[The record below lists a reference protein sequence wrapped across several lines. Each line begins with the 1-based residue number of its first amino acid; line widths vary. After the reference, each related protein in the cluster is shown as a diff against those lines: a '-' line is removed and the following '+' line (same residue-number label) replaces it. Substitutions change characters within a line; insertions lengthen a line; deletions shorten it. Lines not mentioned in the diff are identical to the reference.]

1 MFVLDTNVISELMSD
16 NPWPTVLTW
25 VDEQR
30 ASDLFV
36 TAITEAEIRT
46 GVALLPEGRRRRGL
60 TEATER
66 TFGKLYAGRVLPF
79 GSEAACVYA
88 TIAAARRAAGRP
100 ICRARLPD
108 CGDCPLVRRDGRNPQ
123 RPGFRW
129 NRSRR
134 HQPVDRR
141 MNL

>member
-16 NPWPTVLTW
+16 NPRPTVLAW

-46 GVALLPEGRRRRGL
+46 GVALLPEGRRRRGI

-79 GSEAACVYA
+79 GSEAARVYA

-100 ICRARLPD
+100 IAEPD
-108 CGDCPLVRRDGRNPQ
+108 CQIAAITRSYGATVVTRNVPDFAGTGVAVIN
-123 RPGFRW
+123 PWIGA
-129 NRSRR
+129 
-134 HQPVDRR
+134 
-141 MNL
+141 

>member
-16 NPWPTVLTW
+16 NPQPTVLSW

-30 ASDLFV
+30 TSDLFV

-46 GVALLPEGRRRRGL
+46 GVAILPEGRRRRGL

-79 GSEAACVYA
+79 GSEAALAYA

-100 ICRARLPD
+100 IAEPD
-108 CGDCPLVRRDGRNPQ
+108 CQIAAIARSYGAAIVTRNVPDFAGTGVAVIN
-123 RPGFRW
+123 PWIGA
-129 NRSRR
+129 
-134 HQPVDRR
+134 
-141 MNL
+141 

>member
-16 NPWPTVLTW
+16 NPRPTVLAW

-46 GVALLPEGRRRRGL
+46 GVAILPEGRRRRGL

-79 GSEAACVYA
+79 GSEAALAYA

-100 ICRARLPD
+100 IAEPD
-108 CGDCPLVRRDGRNPQ
+108 CQIAAIAHSYGAAIVTRNVPDFAGTGVAVIN
-123 RPGFRW
+123 PWIGA
-129 NRSRR
+129 
-134 HQPVDRR
+134 
-141 MNL
+141 

>member
-79 GSEAACVYA
+79 GSEAARVYA

-100 ICRARLPD
+100 IAEPD
-108 CGDCPLVRRDGRNPQ
+108 CQIAAIARSYGATVVTRNVPDFAGTGVAVIN
-123 RPGFRW
+123 PWIGA
-129 NRSRR
+129 
-134 HQPVDRR
+134 
-141 MNL
+141 

>member
-16 NPWPTVLTW
+16 NPWPTVLAW

-36 TAITEAEIRT
+36 TAVTEAEVRT

-60 TEATER
+60 AEATER

-79 GSEAACVYA
+79 GSEAARVYA
-88 TIAAARRAAGRP
+88 TIAVARRAAGRP
-100 ICRARLPD
+100 ITESDCQIAAIARSYGAAVVTRNVPD
-108 CGDCPLVRRDGRNPQ
+108 FAGTGVAVINPWI
-123 RPGFRW
+123 GA
-129 NRSRR
+129 
-134 HQPVDRR
+134 
-141 MNL
+141 

>member
-16 NPWPTVLTW
+16 NPRPTVLAW

-46 GVALLPEGRRRRGL
+46 GVAILPEGRRRRGL

-79 GSEAACVYA
+79 GSEAALAYA

-100 ICRARLPD
+100 IAEP
-108 CGDCPLVRRDGRNPQ
+108 DCPLVRRGDRNPQ

-134 HQPVDRR
+134 YQPVDRR

>member
-16 NPWPTVLTW
+16 NPRPTVLAW

-46 GVALLPEGRRRRGL
+46 GVAILPEGRRRRGL

-79 GSEAACVYA
+79 GSEAALAYA
-88 TIAAARRAAGRP
+88 TPSPPLAVLLAGQLPSPIARLRRLPARTARR
-100 ICRARLPD
+100 
-108 CGDCPLVRRDGRNPQ
+108 
-123 RPGFRW
+123 
-129 NRSRR
+129 S
-134 HQPVDRR
+134 
-141 MNL
+141 